1 MPNRG
6 MWIMNDTKR
15 CCGYRGVWGCAD
27 DYPDHM
33 VPVEMFSIHRNTHD
47 GLKGK
52 CFLCSALANAHTNP
66 KYNTNSN
73 AISKEAYKIAGSSSI
88 FYKKPRDE
96 RLAIRK
102 DAKRIHLLNTT
113 PAEEVLA
120 HIEKRTFPKLRD
132 KKPKFNEGLPAAKP
146 ARKRTNLEPLDKL
159 PPEGWVYIIAASRH
173 ASIMKIGSTFEYG
186 IRDRLSEAKRWALAG
201 SAVLLHKEWFSRC
214 KQAESLVHKR
224 LDYYRI
230 VSPDAGDELFRT
242 SFEHALANVMIIK
255 NEVENDRKEQ
265 AVG

>member
-1 MPNRG
+1 
-6 MWIMNDTKR
+6 MNDTKR
-15 CCGYRGVWGCAD
+15 CSGYKGYHVCAD

-33 VPVEMFSIHRNTHD
+33 VPIEKFRICKRDGRQPRCLRCDDYRWHQRPKHPVTGEVKKNWKHRIAESSGGTQKTPEWQLFLDRAEVQWNEEI
-47 GLKGK
+47 KG
-52 CFLCSALANAHTNP
+52 
-66 KYNTNSN
+66 
-73 AISKEAYKIAGSSSI
+73 
-88 FYKKPRDE
+88 
-96 RLAIRK
+96 
-102 DAKRIHLLNTT
+102 HLLNTA
-113 PAEEVLA
+113 P
-120 HIEKRTFPKLRD
+120 RD
-132 KKPKFNEGLPAAKP
+132 KKPKFNQGLPAAKP

-265 AVG
+265 AMG

>member
-1 MPNRG
+1 
-6 MWIMNDTKR
+6 MWDMSDTKR
-15 CCGYRGVWGCAD
+15 CSGYRGVWKCAD

-33 VPVEMFSIHRNTHD
+33 IPVEMFSISRDTHD

-52 CFLCSALANAHTNP
+52 CLLCSALSNADTNP
-66 KYNTNSN
+66 KYNITNN
-73 AISKEAYKIAGSSSI
+73 AISKEAYRIAGSSSI
-88 FYKKPRDE
+88 FYKKSKDE
-96 RLAIRK
+96 RLSTRK
-102 DAKRIHLLNTT
+102 DAKEN
-113 PAEEVLA
+113 
-120 HIEKRTFPKLRD
+120 IEAKAWLSTILPKPSRD
-132 KKPKFNEGLPAAKP
+132 DLPVAKP

-173 ASIMKIGSTFEYG
+173 ASIMKIGSTFEHG
-186 IRDRLSEAKRWALAG
+186 VRDRLSEAKRWALAG

-265 AVG
+265 TMG

>member
-1 MPNRG
+1 
-6 MWIMNDTKR
+6 MWAMSESKR
-15 CCGYRGVWGCAD
+15 CPGYAD
-27 DYPDHM
+27 RPAHM
-33 VPVEMFSIHRNTHD
+33 VPIVGFNSSGETLDYYCVECRKTSRAYSTSNTIVALVEKYIPRKIRRTHPQRIKMNAFAREVYLSNRTEQE
-47 GLKGK
+47 LKEFIEEIEDEAWLGTI
-52 CFLCSALANAHTNP
+52 FPTPP
-66 KYNTNSN
+66 K
-73 AISKEAYKIAGSSSI
+73 
-88 FYKKPRDE
+88 D
-96 RLAIRK
+96 
-102 DAKRIHLLNTT
+102 D
-113 PAEEVLA
+113 
-120 HIEKRTFPKLRD
+120 
-132 KKPKFNEGLPAAKP
+132 LPAAKP

-242 SFEHALANVMIIK
+242 SFEHALANIMIIK

-265 AVG
+265 AMG

>member
-1 MPNRG
+1 MS
-6 MWIMNDTKR
+6 DTKR
-15 CCGYRGVWGCAD
+15 CSGYRGVWKCAN

-33 VPVEMFSIHRNTHD
+33 IPAEMFSISRDTHD

-52 CFLCSALANAHTNP
+52 CLLCSALSNADTNP
-66 KYNTNSN
+66 KYNITNN
-73 AISKEAYKIAGSSSI
+73 TISKEAYRIAGSSSI
-88 FYKKPRDE
+88 FYKKSKNE
-96 RLAIRK
+96 RLSIRK
-102 DAKRIHLLNTT
+102 DAREN
-113 PAEEVLA
+113 
-120 HIEKRTFPKLRD
+120 IEAKAWLSIILPKPPMD
-132 KKPKFNEGLPAAKP
+132 DLPVAKP

-173 ASIMKIGSTFEYG
+173 ASIMKIGSTFEHG
-186 IRDRLSEAKRWALAG
+186 VRDRLSEAKRWALAG
-201 SAVLLHKEWFSRC
+201 SAVLLHKEWFDNC

-242 SFEHALANVMIIK
+242 SFEHALANVMIVK

>member
-6 MWIMNDTKR
+6 MWAMKIYNSFGNWWYEDDVCRKDGCNILINSCDNNYSKGRQGNFEPKRIMDCRDHYYADIKKR
-15 CCGYRGVWGCAD
+15 DVVNNPR
-27 DYPDHM
+27 
-33 VPVEMFSIHRNTHD
+33 RNT
-47 GLKGK
+47 
-52 CFLCSALANAHTNP
+52 
-66 KYNTNSN
+66 
-73 AISKEAYKIAGSSSI
+73 ISKIAYKIAEGAAT
-88 FYKKPRDE
+88 FYKKPKDE
-96 RLAIRK
+96 RLLIRK
-102 DAKRIHLLNTT
+102 EATKRYLLNER
-113 PAEEVLA
+113 PADEV
-120 HIEKRTFPKLRD
+120 IEYLNKLPERQ
-132 KKPKFNEGLPAAKP
+132 P

-201 SAVLLHKEWFSRC
+201 SAVLLHKEWFDNC
-214 KQAESLVHKR
+214 KQAESSVHKR
-224 LDYYRI
+224 LDHYRI

-242 SFEHALANVMIIK
+242 SFEHALANVMIVK

>member
-1 MPNRG
+1 
-6 MWIMNDTKR
+6 MNELKR
-15 CCGYRGVWGCAD
+15 CTGNSGHWECD
-27 DYPDHM
+27 HDYPDHM
-33 VPVEMFSIHRNTHD
+33 VPFEEFPLDSSSKDGKHHRCIRCKKYYS
-47 GLKGK
+47 GI
-52 CFLCSALANAHTNP
+52 CNP
-66 KYNTNSN
+66 KNNPRNN
-73 AISKEAYKIAGSSSI
+73 AISAIAYKMAGGYKS
-88 FYKKPRDE
+88 FYKKPVDE
-96 RLAIRK
+96 RLLIRK
-102 DAKRIHLLNTT
+102 EATKRYLLNKR
-113 PAEEVLA
+113 PADEV
-120 HIEKRTFPKLRD
+120 IEYLNKLPERQ
-132 KKPKFNEGLPAAKP
+132 P

-255 NEVENDRKEQ
+255 NEVENDREKQE
-265 AVG
+265 VG

>member
-1 MPNRG
+1 
-6 MWIMNDTKR
+6 MNDTKR
-15 CCGYRGVWGCAD
+15 CSGHKGHWECD
-27 DYPDHM
+27 EEHPDHI
-33 VPVEMFSIHRNTHD
+33 VPISEFNKDKNGQYGVGSRCKKCHRYSISLDKHPITGKLKRNWKTDHAKSLGGVRNTPD
-47 GLKGK
+47 WQSYLDKAAVVWDQDVK
-52 CFLCSALANAHTNP
+52 S
-66 KYNTNSN
+66 
-73 AISKEAYKIAGSSSI
+73 
-88 FYKKPRDE
+88 
-96 RLAIRK
+96 
-102 DAKRIHLLNTT
+102 HLLNTA

-120 HIEKRTFPKLRD
+120 HIEKRVFPKLRD

-265 AVG
+265 AMG

>member
-1 MPNRG
+1 
-6 MWIMNDTKR
+6 MNDTKR
-15 CCGYRGVWGCAD
+15 CSGYKGVWKCAD
-27 DYPDHM
+27 DYPDHI
-33 VPVEMFSIHRNTHD
+33 VPVKMFSKRLGKGDGFKDKCKLCAFLSNTH
-47 GLKGK
+47 
-52 CFLCSALANAHTNP
+52 HNP
-66 KYNTNSN
+66 RHNPASN
-73 AISKEAYKIAGSSSI
+73 AISKEAYRIAGSSNI
-88 FYKKPRDE
+88 FYKKSKNE
-96 RLAIRK
+96 RLSIRK
-102 DAKRIHLLNTT
+102 NARENIEAKAWLSTI
-113 PAEEVLA
+113 
-120 HIEKRTFPKLRD
+120 FPRP
-132 KKPKFNEGLPAAKP
+132 PKDNLPAAKP

-201 SAVLLHKEWFSRC
+201 SAVLLHKEWFSKC

-224 LDYYRI
+224 LDYCRI